1 MKKVLSLFAMVWLTL
16 SANAADPAH
25 VRVLSIG
32 NSFSLDAF
40 SYVPFLMDEL
50 APGTQVDFGILY
62 IGGCR
67 LKRHDENLQGVKAD
81 YDFYQYHAG
90 ADKWVSRKGVSIQ
103 EGMAAEDW
111 DIVIL
116 QQQSAD
122 SRYYSTYQ
130 PYLDHL
136 IDYIHTDKPK
146 AKIAWL
152 LTQAYGEGFGDLK
165 GMVSDEMWAR
175 TDEASERVMKETGV
189 NILIPAG
196 TAIQNARY
204 TSLDRFGKFG
214 HLVHDGYHLQEGV
227 AAYIEGLVAT
237 RSLLAAYGVDVDVQQ
252 SRIKVTH
259 DWWKGK
265 NTPQPHG
272 EPEEATD
279 EEWTIARQCA
289 QWALDTPWS
298 LTIKE

>member
-1 MKKVLSLFAMVWLTL
+1 MKKILSLLVTFWLAI
-16 SANAADPAH
+16 SVFAADPTH

-40 SYVPFLMDEL
+40 AYVPFLMEEL
-50 APGTQVDFGILY
+50 APGTQVDFGVLY

-67 LKRHDENLQGVKAD
+67 LVRHDENLKGAKAE
-81 YDFYQYHAG
+81 YDFHQFHAG
-90 ADKWVSRKGVSIQ
+90 ADKWVCRKGVSIQ
-103 EGMAAEDW
+103 EGMAAENW
-111 DIVIL
+111 DIIIL

-152 LTQAYGEGFGDLK
+152 LTQAYGEGYKELK
-165 GMVSDEMWAR
+165 GMTSDEMWAR

-204 TSLDRFGKFG
+204 TPLDRFGKFG
-214 HLVHDGYHLQEGV
+214 HLVNDGYHLQEGV

-237 RSLLAAYGVDVDVQQ
+237 HSLLKAYGVDVDVKQ
-252 SRIKVTH
+252 SQIQVTH

-265 NTPQPHG
+265 NTPQPNG
-272 EPEEATD
+272 EPEEAK
-279 EEWTIARQCA
+279 EEDWKMARQCA
-289 QWALDTPWS
+289 QWALDAPWR
-298 LTIKE
+298 LTIVE